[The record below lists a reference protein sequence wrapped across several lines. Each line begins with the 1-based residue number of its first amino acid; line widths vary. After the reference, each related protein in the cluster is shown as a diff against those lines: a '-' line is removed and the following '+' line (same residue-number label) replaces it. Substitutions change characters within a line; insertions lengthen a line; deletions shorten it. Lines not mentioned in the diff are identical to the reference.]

1 MIAAFPDNA
10 INTEI
15 KARLHNAGV
24 DGKTFPLF
32 ISRATNSKEKQFFL
46 ISTQL
51 NDPNFNK
58 CGDGWENSTE
68 IQVIVRVNKN
78 SGSKALLNNATQE
91 VLTQLSDFSLP
102 GSTGLTVNKI
112 QLSTPNEIVLT
123 EGNEVIYQK
132 IIRMETLIS

>member
-32 ISRATNSKEKQFFL
+32 TGRATNSKAKQFFL

-68 IQVIVRVNKN
+68 IQIIVRLNKN

-112 QLSTPNEIVLT
+112 QLSTPNEVVLT
-123 EGNEVIYQK
+123 EGNEIIYQK